1 MDSGL
6 PWLTM
11 ARLPSLEIFS
21 CVSLGSAIGCS
32 LLATQTVVKTEML
45 LNHMPR
51 YQLGEVVLP
60 DLLVMAAA
68 VGWKKPS
75 ANLPL
80 LETSLSPTASTW
92 PAARVSVVAP
102 AAAAGAGACNEAR
115 RRRPSGMCRGFMGK
129 QDRKWYE

>member
-11 ARLPSLEIFS
+11 VRLPSLEIFS
-21 CVSLGSAIGCS
+21 CVSLGSVIGCS
-32 LLATQTVVKTEML
+32 LLATQTVVKNGML

-80 LETSLSPTASTW
+80 LETSLSPTASAW

-102 AAAAGAGACNEAR
+102 AAGAGACTEAR
-115 RRRPSGMCRGFMGK
+115 RRRPRGMCRGFMGK
-129 QDRKWYE
+129 